1 VTDKTKIETGAG
13 CTVEVWAA
21 GPCVAVQVR
30 QASGKTELYTVGW
43 RQAGEVANAILA
55 AAGRSIRAVSP

>member
-1 VTDKTKIETGAG
+1 MTDKTKIETGEG

-43 RQAGEVANAILA
+43 ERAAEVANHILNA
-55 AAGRSIRAVSP
+55 ASAAAVSP